1 MKQNRNFVT
10 TAIVALFAAGAHAA
24 CSVSPNLAGEAAVT
38 AAKSDEGVPRNLIAQ
53 HKPDEGVSQNLI
65 ARLKSDEGVP
75 QNRVSVPRT
84 DEVVPNNRV
93 AAARSAERSFEHR
106 EPPPKHL
113 VAVRS
118 CKDLE
123 LERPVAG

>member
-10 TAIVALFAAGAHAA
+10 TAVVALFATGAYAA

-38 AAKSDEGVPRNLIAQ
+38 AAKSGEGVPYN
-53 HKPDEGVSQNLI
+53 PVS
-65 ARLKSDEGVP
+65 
-75 QNRVSVPRT
+75 
-84 DEVVPNNRV
+84 
-93 AAARSAERSFEHR
+93 AARSAERSFEHR

-113 VAVRS
+113 VARRS

>member
-1 MKQNRNFVT
+1 MKQNRNFFA
-10 TAIVALFAAGAHAA
+10 TALVALLAAGAYAA
-24 CSVSPNLAGEAAVT
+24 CPISPNLAGAAAVT
-38 AAKSDEGVPRNLIAQ
+38 AFKTDEDVPRNLIAQ
-53 HKPDEGVSQNLI
+53 RKSDEGVSQNLI

-84 DEVVPNNRV
+84 DEGVPNNRV

-123 LERPVAG
+123 LKRLVAG